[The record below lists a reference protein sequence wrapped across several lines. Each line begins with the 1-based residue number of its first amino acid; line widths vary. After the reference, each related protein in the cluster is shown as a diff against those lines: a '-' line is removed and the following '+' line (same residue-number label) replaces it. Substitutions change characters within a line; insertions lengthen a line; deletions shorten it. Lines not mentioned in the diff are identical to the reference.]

1 MTRYLIIPGWAGS
14 GPDHWQSHWERDLA
28 NASRVEM
35 PDWLEPRRADW
46 LGTLDRVV
54 RSLTEPPILI
64 AHSLGCLAVAH
75 WAALSTHHV
84 RGALLVA
91 PADLDRE
98 RCPAFL
104 REFAPVPH
112 ARLRF
117 PTRVVASDDD
127 PYATLT
133 RVRQIASDWG
143 SDLTVIEGAGHINSE
158 SGYGRWPEGRT
169 LLRRFDEDSHDD
181 ESRSSGRQGYELDG
195 DDPPWICRGV
205 D

>member
-46 LGTLDRVV
+46 LRTLECAVH
-54 RSLTEPPILI
+54 SLNDPPILI
-64 AHSLGCLAVAH
+64 AHSLGCMAVAH
-75 WAALSTHHV
+75 WAAVSTHRV

-98 RCPAFL
+98 RCPTYL
-104 REFAPVPH
+104 REFAPVPR

-117 PTRVVASDDD
+117 PSRVVASDND

-133 RVRQIASDWG
+133 RVTQIAADWG
-143 SDLTVIEGAGHINSE
+143 SDLTVLETAGHINSE
-158 SGYGRWPEGRT
+158 SGHGRWFEGRR
-169 LLRRFDEDSHDD
+169 LLRQFDEDCEED
-181 ESRSSGRQGYELDG
+181 ESR
-195 DDPPWICRGV
+195 P
-205 D
+205 